1 MRSAGVKGFRAV
13 VESLDGDPDAL
24 ARRVGLDPAVLDEDD
39 ILVADWLLAD
49 LLEESA
55 HALACP
61 DLGLRMAARHGL
73 DLLGPLAIV
82 LVNSPTTGEAL
93 AGVARYLRF
102 HADTIHVGLGPDP
115 SGAPETAAFSYA
127 QDVGAEPPV
136 QAMDA
141 GIGFVHRTFVE
152 ITGPGYGLRSI
163 HLSYEPVAPL
173 TAYEDF
179 FGVPVVTG
187 AATTYLRI
195 PADFAS
201 TPIAGA
207 DEANR
212 ARAMAYLESV
222 LPPELED
229 FPGRTRAIV
238 HETLAFVPPQMSH
251 VARILNVGER
261 TLQRRLAERGTGFAQ
276 IVDDV
281 RRETVHRYLTRT
293 SMPLHEISAAVG
305 FAEQATLTR
314 SARRWWGQTPRAVRH
329 GTT

>member
-13 VESLDGDPDAL
+13 VDALGGDADAL

-39 ILVADWLLAD
+39 ILVPDWKLAE

-73 DLLGPLAIV
+73 DMLGPLAII
-82 LVNSPTTGEAL
+82 LVNSPTAGESLSA
-93 AGVARYLRF
+93 VARYLRF
-102 HADTIHVGLGPDP
+102 HTDTIHVGLRPDP
-115 SGAPETAAFSYA
+115 GGDAQSAAFVYAMDIGAP
-127 QDVGAEPPV
+127 PPV
-136 QAMDA
+136 QSMDA

-152 ITGPGYGLRSI
+152 IAGADYGLHSV
-163 HLSYEPVAPL
+163 HLAYEPVASRDV
-173 TAYEDF
+173 YEAF
-179 FGVPVVTG
+179 FGVPVVVG
-187 AATTYLRI
+187 SAQTYLRV

-207 DEANR
+207 DAANR

-229 FPGRTRAIV
+229 FTGRTRAIV
-238 HETLAFVPPQMSH
+238 QETLAYVPPQMKN
-251 VARILNVGER
+251 VARLLNVGER
-261 TLQRRLAERGTGFAQ
+261 TLQRRLAEQGSGFAE

-293 SMPLHEISAAVG
+293 AMPLHEISAAVG

-314 SARRWWGQTPRAVRH
+314 SARRWWGETPRAVRR
-329 GTT
+329 GSA